1 MAYRASTTDFV
12 RGGDRWDRDRF
23 AYEQNRYG
31 DDRERFEER
40 DRIVTRGP
48 GGRAR
53 ETDFDERYERR
64 TSRPY
69 DDDDDFVREKR
80 YYDDDYRSRRSSP
93 PPEFERKVFR
103 EREREYRQPSPP
115 RRPTMVRRQS
125 SLDTFDRR
133 PLPRFYERDEYGPP
147 ARREDVR
154 PEYRPEPYQPIPLPR
169 SRALPPPRM
178 YAERDLD
185 EIRIAEPE
193 RYGDEE
199 FHSYPERVR
208 EKEVV
213 RSRRRRDRSSSRSSD
228 TTRKSGKSHRSHRS
242 HKSHHTHHSSHRSSS
257 RSSSTSSSSS
267 SSGTTVTVK
276 SEYPKKGKTRIPGR
290 LVSKRALIDL
300 GYPYEEEGNTVIV
313 QKALGQENIDDL
325 LKLSE
330 DYKKSE
336 LEVLAARSEAGN
348 LVEERRTE
356 IIAVP
361 PPPMPAPAPII
372 VPPTPAPAPAPVYVP
387 APPPPAPPV
396 EIVEE
401 RTRFVREA
409 SPTLRSSRSYSTSAS
424 TRTPI
429 VYEAAPREYS
439 EEVAVGPLAL
449 VGDRRRERDIK
460 SEISRLE
467 AEQAM
472 IRREKRHHHHHH
484 HHHSN
489 SPGREL
495 VRAERL
501 STGELVLYEET
512 VEKIEEPR
520 RGVRIE
526 KDKKGPPPGIMK
538 AMLATLT

>member
-1 MAYRASTTDFV
+1 MAYRASTSDFV

-23 AYEQNRYG
+23 TYERDRYG
-31 DDRERFEER
+31 DERERFEER
-40 DRIVTRGP
+40 DRTVVRGP
-48 GGRAR
+48 GGRSR
-53 ETDFDERYERR
+53 ESEVDERYERR
-64 TSRPY
+64 SSRPY
-69 DDDDDFVREKR
+69 DDDHVRDRR
-80 YYDDDYRSRRSSP
+80 YYEDDYRSRRSSP
-93 PPEFERKVFR
+93 PPEFERKVFI
-103 EREREYRQPSPP
+103 EKEREYRSPSPP
-115 RRPTMVRRQS
+115 RRPGTLLRRQS

-133 PLPRFYERDEYGPP
+133 PLPKFYERDEYGPP
-147 ARREDVR
+147 ARRGDYR

-169 SRALPPPRM
+169 SRALPPPRV

-193 RYGDEE
+193 RYGNDD

-208 EKEVV
+208 EKEVT
-213 RSRRRRDRSSSRSSD
+213 RTRRRRDRSGSTSSH
-228 TTRKSGKSHRSHRS
+228 TTRRS
-242 HKSHHTHHSSHRSSS
+242 HKSRHTHHSSHRSSS
-257 RSSSTSSSSS
+257 RSSSTSRSSS
-267 SSGTTVTVK
+267 SSGTTTVTVK

-300 GYPYEEEGNTVIV
+300 GYPFEEEGNTVIV

-336 LEVLAARSEAGN
+336 LEVLDARSQPGN
-348 LVEERRTE
+348 IVEERRTE
-356 IIAVP
+356 IITMP
-361 PPPMPAPAPII
+361 PAPPPAPATVI
-372 VPPTPAPAPAPVYVP
+372 VPPTPAPPPAPVYVQAP
-387 APPPPAPPV
+387 APPPPPAEV
-396 EIVEE
+396 FEE
-401 RTRFVREA
+401 TTRVVREA
-409 SPTLRSSRSYSTSAS
+409 SPVRSYRSYSTSAS
-424 TRTPI
+424 SRTPI

-439 EEVAVGPLAL
+439 EQVAVGPLAI
-449 VGDRRRERDIK
+449 VGDRRRDRDIK
-460 SEISRLE
+460 AEIRALE
-467 AEQAM
+467 AEREL
-472 IRREKRHHHHHH
+472 IRREKHHHHH
-484 HHHSN
+484 HHHSH

-512 VEKIEEPR
+512 VEKVEEPR